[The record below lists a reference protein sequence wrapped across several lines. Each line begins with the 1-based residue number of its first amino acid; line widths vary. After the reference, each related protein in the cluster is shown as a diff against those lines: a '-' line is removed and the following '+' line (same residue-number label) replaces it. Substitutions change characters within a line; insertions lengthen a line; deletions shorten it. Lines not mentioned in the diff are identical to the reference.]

1 MQLAFF
7 PSRARARV
15 LVGLFLMLSVGAI
28 VASAKDAFPGESRK
42 WRHYQ
47 SPNFELYSGNSDRES
62 REVLQNLELFHAA
75 FLDFMKLPVRRPLP
89 VTVFYFAND
98 SDFRAYVPTAYGKK
112 HNFAGFYVERPDRAV
127 ILLSPRDE
135 LKQAQ
140 QLVFHEYVH
149 HLFRVMEERPPTW
162 YNEGMAELFSTLQE
176 ESGRLVFGRPVAG
189 RVVQLQQEGLM
200 PLEQLFAVSHESA
213 VFREGEYTGQFYA
226 QSWGLIHFCY
236 FGAND
241 IPGEKLGLFLDVARS
256 PRFAEQPERVRAFFR
271 ELFGFDY
278 PELER
283 RVERY
288 MRVGRYQA
296 RSLPVPR
303 IADMKTYASRAV
315 APEEA
320 QLRLAEVAARVN
332 RTPEARLTL
341 LHGAERHPE
350 DTRLD
355 ETLGMLAYYDND
367 QVGTRERWERAIEHG
382 TVNPAVFHQVAQQM
396 TQRLFAQFDPF
407 YRMPDEMAAKLRV
420 LLRRSIEAAP
430 QQTAAYETLAW
441 VEATSGECV
450 VANVNLVQER
460 FPQLKTKD
468 RTLVSLAL
476 VRHRRGDNAGAIAL
490 LDDLPKLDPDDWSVQ
505 AAERLRAKI
514 EGRKPAT
521 ERRGSRADAAK
532 PPPVRIKLKPGAM
545 KLPGGN

>member
-1 MQLAFF
+1 MLFEIC
-7 PSRARARV
+7 SARARGVVGLV
-15 LVGLFLMLSVGAI
+15 LVLLLGGAVGAP
-28 VASAKDAFPGESRK
+28 AKDAFPGESRK

-62 REVLQNLELFHAA
+62 RDVLQNLELLHAA
-75 FLDFMKLPVRRPLP
+75 FLEFIKAPVRRPLP

-98 SDFRAYVPTAYGKK
+98 SDFRAYAPAAYGKK
-112 HNFAGFYVERPDRAV
+112 HEFAGFYVERPDRAT

-135 LKQAQ
+135 QKQAQ

-176 ESGRLVFGRPVAG
+176 ESGQLVLGRPIAG
-189 RVVQLQQEGLM
+189 RVAQLQREGLM

-213 VFREGEYTGQFYA
+213 IFREGEHTGQFYS
-226 QSWGLIHFCY
+226 QSWALLHFCY
-236 FGAND
+236 LGATD
-241 IPGEKLGLFLDVARS
+241 IPREKLTLFLNVARA
-256 PRFAEQPERVRAFFR
+256 PRFAEQPERVRAFCR
-271 ELFGFDY
+271 ELFGFDCA
-278 PELER
+278 ELEK

-288 MRVGRYQA
+288 MRVGRYQG
-296 RSLPVPR
+296 RMLPLPK
-303 IADMKTYASRAV
+303 IAEAKSYASRTVTA
-315 APEEA
+315 EEA

-332 RTPEARLTL
+332 RTPESRLVL

-355 ETLGMLAYYDND
+355 ETLGMLAYYEGD
-367 QVGTRERWERAIEHG
+367 QAGARDRWERAIANG

-407 YRMPDEMAAKLRV
+407 YQMPDEMAAKLRV

-441 VEATSGECV
+441 VEATSAECV

-476 VRHRRGDNAGAIAL
+476 VRHRRSDNPGALAL
-490 LDDLPKLDPDDWSVQ
+490 LDDLPKLDPDDWSVR

-514 EGRKPAT
+514 EGRKPAG

-532 PPPVRIKLKPGAM
+532 PPQLRIKVQPGPM
-545 KLPGGN
+545 KLPSGN